1 MHFAC
6 DRGHYQ
12 MVNLFLMKSPDIDQQ
27 DPDGYSPLMIAARNG
42 KFRVCQRL
50 IQSKAHLELR
60 DLVLCP

>member
-1 MHFAC
+1 
-6 DRGHYQ
+6 